1 MFEKTRANISTY
13 SNKSWS
19 IYISTLAG
27 IHSKQIK
34 RYINKSRYIDKSR
47 NTNITYNFK
56 MCYLFLEIYTALEG
70 WDQTHLM
77 LSLDG
82 CTAQP
87 MHI

>member
-34 RYINKSRYIDKSR
+34 RYIDKSR

-56 MCYLFLEIYTALEG
+56 MCYLFLDIYTALEG

-77 LSLDG
+77 LSLHG